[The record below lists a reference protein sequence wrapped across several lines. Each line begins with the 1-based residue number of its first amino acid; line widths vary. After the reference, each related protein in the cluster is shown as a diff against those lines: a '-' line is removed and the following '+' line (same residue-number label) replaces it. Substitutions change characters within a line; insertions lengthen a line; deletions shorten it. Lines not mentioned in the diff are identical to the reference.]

1 MDKVYE
7 SGLEAW
13 RALQQIGGLEIDG
26 RDADLL
32 DKLRELL
39 CPSAFTLEE
48 ALARRSIEQFLRALF
63 QIIEPF
69 AAMFS
74 DILEFFEQAGARR
87 GRTQWRLRI
96 DESLVEFQHFEEFLL
111 HWREIEAEI
120 DIPALDLGNAWMLN
134 DLRLELEDPDT
145 LSQGLYGDGPPVTGI
160 ADVDSW
166 LTAYES
172 GEYSTFPASLYPDQF
187 QGGLAD
193 VAGIL
198 LAAVSILRDQGETRA
213 RLLEAHYA
221 RGYRV
226 VAGDALHPWSIAQ
239 SETDYWLR
247 SHVFYLANTLRLP
260 ADQQDALAASLK
272 EKLERFPRRR
282 IVGKL
287 AIEDLERILSL
298 PVWKQRYETYGVWIA
313 TRIAAAADGHDIEY
327 NAPDAGLRFAFSE
340 TLIADIETASPRLS
354 LYSEKR
360 VPLADPVGEG
370 RKCAVQP
377 DYSLWKQGAD
387 PAACPLVVEV
397 KHYKK
402 RSARNFRDALE
413 DYARAHP
420 AAEVVL
426 VNYGPVG
433 AEFTDLDTSV
443 SNRCRMIGNLTPLNR
458 NALNEFRDIVRELV
472 GEPVRGAAIGCDDEV
487 LAIDVSA
494 SMSDILES
502 EQFKSWLS
510 QFEGRSV
517 DLVLVDGAVR
527 TTISVGEFGS
537 WRAANQLGS
546 STSLKTPLQ
555 ELLEKYGRISLF
567 TDSDGVDGLEE
578 LRVSGIDITKFEI
591 GAARLVTITR

>member
-1 MDKVYE
+1 MDKVNE
-7 SGLEAW
+7 SSLEAW

-39 CPSAFTLEE
+39 CPSAFTLDD
-48 ALARRSIEQFLRALF
+48 ALARSSIEQFLRALF
-63 QIIEPF
+63 QTIEPF

-74 DILEFFEQAGARR
+74 DILEFFEQAGARK

-96 DESLVEFQHFEEFLL
+96 DESLIEFQHFEEFLL

-145 LSQGLYGDGPPVTGI
+145 PSQGLYGDGPPVTGI

-172 GEYSTFPASLYPDQF
+172 GEYSTFPASLYPHQF
-187 QGGLAD
+187 EGGLAD
-193 VAGIL
+193 VASIL

-213 RLLEAHYA
+213 SLLEAHYA
-221 RGYRV
+221 RRYRV
-226 VAGDALHPWSIAQ
+226 VASDALHPWSIAQ
-239 SETDYWLR
+239 NETDYWLR
-247 SHVFYLANTLRLP
+247 SHVVYLANILRLP
-260 ADQQDALAASLK
+260 ADQQNAIAASLK
-272 EKLERFPRRR
+272 EKLERFARRR

-313 TRIAAAADGHDIEY
+313 TRIAAAADGHDIDY
-327 NAPDAGLRFAFSE
+327 NAPDAELRFAFFE

-360 VPLADPVGEG
+360 VPLADPVGKG
-370 RKCAVQP
+370 RKCSVQP

-443 SNRCRMIGNLTPLNR
+443 RDRCQMIGNLTPLNR
-458 NALNEFRDIVRELV
+458 NARDEFRDIVCELV
-472 GEPVRGAAIGCDDEV
+472 GEPVRGPAIGYDDEV
-487 LAIDVSA
+487 LVIDVSA

-510 QFEGRSV
+510 QFEGKSV
-517 DLVLVDGAVR
+517 DLALVDGAVR